1 MKKYRYVR
9 IRRGLI
15 SMRYRSGGKR
25 GSKSPREIIDEQ
37 AASGYVFKGT
47 VPVYVSMTGMEYDLV
62 FEKDI

>member
-1 MKKYRYVR
+1 
-9 IRRGLI
+9 
-15 SMRYRSGGKR
+15 MRYRSGGKR